1 MCDFIVLSLKSNRA
15 YMNFFFF
22 FFDKHVK
29 ICITIFNFFTEEKQ
43 VAEELQ
49 STKQQPSV
57 KHDYNTQSQEQDRK
71 AEGLHKTTKSVP
83 HALRKTVLRRQFEH
97 HESRAGSYWPPQP
110 RLQIPTT
117 EVRRWASSTDI
128 P

>member
-1 MCDFIVLSLKSNRA
+1 M
-15 YMNFFFF
+15 YFFF

-29 ICITIFNFFTEEKQ
+29 ICITIFKFFTEITEGKQ

-49 STKQQPSV
+49 STTQQPSV
-57 KHDYNTQSQEQDRK
+57 KHDYNTQSQEPDRN

-97 HESRAGSYWPPQP
+97 HESRAGSYWPPQA
-110 RLQIPTT
+110 RLQKIHLPQKTDDGHQAPTYR
-117 EVRRWASSTDI
+117 EAESCSRRQ
-128 P
+128 